1 MERGYKITTQGR
13 AVLAA
18 CMALQKPPV
27 ITRAAVGSGLIGED
41 EDLADRRE
49 LIHYVSEA
57 SIAGRRHEGDRLFLT
72 VQYASIENK
81 EQPAFV
87 LSEFMVFCLDPVSG
101 QEVSL
106 LYGTLGDYRQPVPAY
121 GEGLPQSVWNYPIVM
136 TASSDLEIFVSASP
150 GLATFEDL
158 LSVKEEIFRAIIMN
172 ELTLPLETDSG
183 ETLLTD
189 DGTPILADF
198 HPDRSASVLEA
209 VWALNGR
216 LAGQIAAAE
225 AEAINAAGIDAAA
238 KVKTSEDNLTAKIGE
253 AKAEAVRDAGTAAEA
268 KLAAHDAS
276 EASHPTYLIADIKS

>member
-57 SIAGRRHEGDRLFLT
+57 SIAARRHERDRLFLT
-72 VQYASIENK
+72 VQYASIEHK

-106 LYGTLGDYRQPVPAY
+106 LYGTLGDYRQPVPGY
-121 GEGLPQSVWNYPIVM
+121 GDGLPQSVWNYPIVM
-136 TASSDLEIFVSASP
+136 TASSDLEIFVTASP

-158 LSVKEEIFRAIIMN
+158 LSLKEEIFRAIIMN
-172 ELTLPLETDSG
+172 ELTLPLTTSKG
-183 ETLLTD
+183 EPITTAGGEPIMAFRD
-189 DGTPILADF
+189 ISAGSILAQ
-198 HPDRSASVLEA
+198 V
-209 VWALNGR
+209 N
-216 LAGQIAAAE
+216 
-225 AEAINAAGIDAAA
+225 EAII
-238 KVKTSEDNLTAKIGE
+238 K
-253 AKAEAVRDAGTAAEA
+253 AKAEAVSAAGTEA
-268 KLAAHDAS
+268 DAKIAAHNIAG
-276 EASHPTYLIADIKS
+276 ESHPTHLTTA